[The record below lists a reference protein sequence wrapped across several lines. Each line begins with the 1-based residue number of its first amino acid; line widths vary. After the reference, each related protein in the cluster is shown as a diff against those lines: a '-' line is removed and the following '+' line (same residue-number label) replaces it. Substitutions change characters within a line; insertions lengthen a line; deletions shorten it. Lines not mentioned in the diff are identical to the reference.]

1 MGKRKRL
8 SAEKLKEQRSSM
20 NYAVLRN
27 SPISPRKMRLVADLV
42 RGKAVED
49 ALNILAYSP
58 KDAAGRLRK
67 LLLSAIS
74 NWEQKNQDSEFT
86 VSDLYIKAV
95 NVDQA
100 KTLKR
105 IQPRAQGRAFRVRK
119 RSNHVTLYLD
129 TIQKEDNN

>member
-8 SAEKLKEQRSSM
+8 SAEKLKEQKGNST
-20 NYAVLRN
+20 YAVLRN
-27 SPISPRKMRLVADLV
+27 SPVSPRKMRLVVDLV

-49 ALNILAYSP
+49 ALNILAFSP

-74 NWEQKNQDSEFT
+74 NWEQKNQGSEYS
-86 VSDLYIKAV
+86 VSDLYIKTV

-119 RSNHVTLYLD
+119 RSNHVTIYLD
-129 TIQKEDNN
+129 TIQKEENN

>member
-8 SAEKLKEQRSSM
+8 NAEKYKEQRR
-20 NYAVLRN
+20 NEAFAILRN
-27 SPISPRKMRLVADLV
+27 SPVSPRKMRLVVDLV
-42 RGKAVED
+42 RGKKVEN
-49 ALNILAYSP
+49 ALNILAFSP

-74 NWEQKNQDSEFT
+74 NWEQKNQDSEYT
-86 VSDLYIKAV
+86 VSDLYIKTV

-119 RSNHVTLYLD
+119 RSNHVTIYLD

>member
-8 SAEKLKEQRSSM
+8 SAEKLKEQRGNST
-20 NYAVLRN
+20 YAVLRN
-27 SPISPRKMRLVADLV
+27 SPVSPRKMRLVVDLV

-74 NWEQKNQDSEFT
+74 NWEQKNQDSDKT
-86 VSDLYIKAV
+86 VSDLYIKTV

-119 RSNHVTLYLD
+119 RFNHVTIYLD